1 MEHRDKGLDHV
12 NKVLR
17 KSSRNVFV
25 NKRQE
30 GCLGTSDLPIPP
42 PCSPIPTLP
51 LDIYP
56 SSMEI
61 KTERHSPTTK
71 QVNKTIKETKV
82 ILGKNTNLS
91 PELQKKKK
99 KTKRKKKVK
108 ADTLTCLDD
117 DTTLSVHGEHQSV
130 GQINKVDHLRDMK
143 MKDAKEI
150 REAETTIKKTVTETK
165 RNTMPVVKQSNPW
178 MKDTHSFIRA
188 HATMSLAMLR
198 DISRRQCSLRR
209 ETEVTKKSAI
219 VARVKEEREERKRR
233 IHENQQILKDAVL
246 DWRDREERRMQE
258 KKEQSELEQEEYRL
272 KRAESIE
279 MMAEKIKNRR
289 EGENLATTFS
299 QQHNSLDKML
309 HKGQTE

>member
-1 MEHRDKGLDHV
+1 MQNRDKGLDHV

-17 KSSRNVFV
+17 KSSRKVFI
-25 NKRQE
+25 NKRQQ
-30 GCLGTSDLPIPP
+30 GRLGTSDLPIPP

-61 KTERHSPTTK
+61 KTECHGPTTI

-99 KTKRKKKVK
+99 KGKKKAK
-108 ADTLTCLDD
+108 ADILTCLDD
-117 DTTLSVHGEHQSV
+117 DTILSVHGEHQSV

-143 MKDAKEI
+143 MKDANEI
-150 REAETTIKKTVTETK
+150 REAETAIKKTVTETK
-165 RNTMPVVKQSNPW
+165 RNMIPVVKQSNPL

-209 ETEVTKKSAI
+209 ESEVTKKAAI
-219 VARVKEEREERKRR
+219 VARVKEERETRKRR
-233 IHENQQILKDAVL
+233 IHENQQILKDAIL

-279 MMAEKIKNRR
+279 MMAETIKNRR

-309 HKGQTE
+309 CKGQIE